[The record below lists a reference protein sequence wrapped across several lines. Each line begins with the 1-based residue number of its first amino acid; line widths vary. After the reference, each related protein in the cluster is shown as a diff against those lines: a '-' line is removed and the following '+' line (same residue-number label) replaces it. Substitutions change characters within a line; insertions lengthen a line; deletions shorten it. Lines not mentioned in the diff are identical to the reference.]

1 MKQPP
6 IQQNILGKRE
16 VEEFNRIIDD
26 IKSGKIKY
34 NAIEADEFR
43 KANKIGEYREW
54 EFDHKLIEEIQAK
67 VSAGEVHM
75 HPVHKIRYP
84 RGNKPGGYGP
94 RGTYNNC
101 KKQRIAE
108 EKALIAEIENM

>member
-1 MKQPP
+1 V
-6 IQQNILGKRE
+6 GKRE
-16 VEEFNRIIDD
+16 MAEFIQTVDD

-43 KANKIGEYREW
+43 KINKIGEYREW
-54 EFDHKLIEEIQAK
+54 DWDMKRLEEIQTK
-67 VSAGEVHM
+67 VSAGEAHM
-75 HPVHKIRYP
+75 HPSHKIRYP
-84 RGNKPGGYGP
+84 RGNKPGGIGP

-108 EKALIAEIENM
+108 EKQLIHQIENG